1 MSLDSLLS
9 KIHSLISSLDTSTS
23 PTNIDTVYLNVGFRE
38 NTTSYYLS
46 EDATINTIID
56 HLQVEYDSFPLNID
70 VDKENIFFYTINDTN
85 MPFMIDQTDRSI
97 RLIDRIDREKQNKYV
112 FEIELKLKSIYAMKL
127 QENRF
132 CSKKI
137 SHVNFQY
144 TNRFYQKML
153 VIIYVNDVN
162 DNIPQCRD
170 FHSRIHLNENQ
181 VQKNIFQIQ
190 ANDPDLGK
198 YFH

>member
-70 VDKENIFFYTINDTN
+70 VDKENSFFYTINDTN

>member
-46 EDATINTIID
+46 EDTTINTIID

-70 VDKENIFFYTINDTN
+70 VDKENSFFYTINDTN